1 VLNNNLIDKH
11 RTRTYLRRHKIIIAS
26 ALLLL
31 FSLHLALTDNREAE
45 RGIVVKEVISIAI
58 SPVQNAILGTYG
70 AITEV
75 LSNYILLINLKSDN
89 DNLNETVTRLKAE
102 NNALKEEVGLNS
114 RLKEV
119 LEYKEAVPFETIAA
133 TILGFNMDRWTRT
146 VTIDKGVGDGITKDM
161 AVITPL
167 GVIGR
172 VIETGPHSS
181 MVLLSTD
188 LRSNIEA
195 IVQRTRVKGVI
206 EGNGKDRLRL
216 KYVLQLDDVLLGDRI
231 VTSGF
236 SGLFPKGLVL
246 GEVVKVEKGK
256 DNFFKEIEVL
266 PKVDFSR
273 LEEVLL
279 VKGTGIKESVKSE
292 QIPETPGPQTSEP
305 LTSEPQALK
314 IDQP

>member
-1 VLNNNLIDKH
+1 M
-11 RTRTYLRRHKIIIAS
+11 
-26 ALLLL
+26 LLLL
-31 FSLHLALTDNREAE
+31 FSLHLALTDDREAE

-70 AITEV
+70 AITDV
-75 LSNYILLINLKSDN
+75 IGNYILLVNLKSNN
-89 DNLNETVTRLKAE
+89 DSLNDTVTRLKAE
-102 NNALKEEVGLNS
+102 NNSLKEEIGLNS
-114 RLKEV
+114 RLKDV
-119 LEYKEAVPFETIAA
+119 LEYKESTPFETVAA

-146 VTIDKGVGDGITKDM
+146 VTIDKGESDGIVKDM

-167 GVIGR
+167 GVVGR
-172 VIETGPHSS
+172 VIEAGPHSS
-181 MVLLSTD
+181 MVLLNTD

-195 IVQRTRVKGVI
+195 IVQRTRVKGVM

-256 DNFFKEIEVL
+256 DNFFKEIVVL
-266 PKVDFSR
+266 PTVDYSR

-279 VKGTGIKESVKSE
+279 VKGTGIKITGITAAGIEA
-292 QIPETPGPQTSEP
+292 ETAEP
-305 LTSEPQALK
+305 LPTTGTPTQASIPAQAPIPAQALTPAQAPPT
-314 IDQP
+314 ID